1 MAQYIIYCME
11 IFFIVLECLVV
22 LFLVQSFFPL
32 PQKVRVFF
40 LMMVSPILFP
50 MQNLMKRSMMNTFS
64 LDLSPYIILI
74 ILSYLE
80 RVCSYFLSNGGIL

>member
-1 MAQYIIYCME
+1 MVHYIIYCME
-11 IFFIVLECLVV
+11 IFIIVLECLVV

-32 PQKVRVFF
+32 SQKVRIFF

-50 MQNLMKRSMMNTFS
+50 MQKIMKYSMMNTFS
-64 LDLSPYIILI
+64 IDLSPYVILI

-80 RVCSYFLSNGGIL
+80 RVCSYFLSKGGIL

>member
-1 MAQYIIYCME
+1 MVHYIIYCME

-32 PQKVRVFF
+32 SQKVRIFF

-50 MQNLMKRSMMNTFS
+50 MQKIMKYSMMNTFS
-64 LDLSPYIILI
+64 IDLSPYVILI
-74 ILSYLE
+74 VLSYLA
-80 RVCSYFLSNGGIL
+80 RVCSYFLSKGGIL

>member
-1 MAQYIIYCME
+1 MVHYIVYCMD

-22 LFLVQSFFPL
+22 LFLIQSFFPL
-32 PQKVRVFF
+32 PQKVRIFF

-50 MQNLMKRSMMNTFS
+50 MQKIMKRSMMNTFS

-74 ILSYLE
+74 ALSYLE
-80 RVCSYFLSNGGIL
+80 RVCSYLLSKGGII

>member
-1 MAQYIIYCME
+1 MVYYIIYCME

-32 PQKVRVFF
+32 SQKVRIFF

-50 MQNLMKRSMMNTFS
+50 MQKIMKYSMMNTFS
-64 LDLSPYIILI
+64 IDLSPYVILI

-80 RVCSYFLSNGGIL
+80 RVCSYFLSKGGIL

>member
-1 MAQYIIYCME
+1 MVHYIIYCME

-32 PQKVRVFF
+32 SQKVRLFF

-50 MQNLMKRSMMNTFS
+50 MQKIMKHSMMNTFS
-64 LDLSPYIILI
+64 IDLSPYVILN

-80 RVCSYFLSNGGIL
+80 RVCSYFLSKGGIL

>member
-1 MAQYIIYCME
+1 MVYYIIYCME

-32 PQKVRVFF
+32 SQKVRLFF

-50 MQNLMKRSMMNTFS
+50 MQKIMKYSMMNTFS
-64 LDLSPYIILI
+64 IDLSPYVILI

-80 RVCSYFLSNGGIL
+80 RVCSYFLSKGGIL

>member
-1 MAQYIIYCME
+1 MVHYIIYCME

-32 PQKVRVFF
+32 SQKVRLFF

-50 MQNLMKRSMMNTFS
+50 MQKIMKHSMMNTFS
-64 LDLSPYIILI
+64 IDLSPYVILI

-80 RVCSYFLSNGGIL
+80 RVCSYFLSKGGIL

>member
-1 MAQYIIYCME
+1 MVNYIIYCME

-32 PQKVRVFF
+32 SQKVRLFF

-50 MQNLMKRSMMNTFS
+50 MQKIMKHSMMNTFS
-64 LDLSPYIILI
+64 IDLSPYVILI

-80 RVCSYFLSNGGIL
+80 RVCSYFLSKGGIL

>member
-1 MAQYIIYCME
+1 MVHYIIYCME

-32 PQKVRVFF
+32 SQKVRLFF

-50 MQNLMKRSMMNTFS
+50 MQKIMKHSMMNTFS
-64 LDLSPYIILI
+64 RDLSPYVILI

-80 RVCSYFLSNGGIL
+80 RVCSYFLSKGGIL

>member
-1 MAQYIIYCME
+1 MVHYIIYCME

-32 PQKVRVFF
+32 SQKVRIFF

-50 MQNLMKRSMMNTFS
+50 MQKIMKYSMMNTFS
-64 LDLSPYIILI
+64 IDLSPYVILI

-80 RVCSYFLSNGGIL
+80 RVCLYFLSKGGIL

>member
-1 MAQYIIYCME
+1 MVYYIIYCME

-32 PQKVRVFF
+32 SQKVRLFF

-50 MQNLMKRSMMNTFS
+50 MQKIMKHSMMNTFS
-64 LDLSPYIILI
+64 IDLSPYVILI

-80 RVCSYFLSNGGIL
+80 RVCSYFLSKGGIL

>member
-1 MAQYIIYCME
+1 MVHYIIYCME
-11 IFFIVLECLVV
+11 IFFIVLECLAV

-32 PQKVRVFF
+32 SQKVRLFF

-50 MQNLMKRSMMNTFS
+50 MQKIMKHSMMNTFS
-64 LDLSPYIILI
+64 IDLSPYVILI

-80 RVCSYFLSNGGIL
+80 RVCSYFLSKGGIL